1 MIFSGRY
8 SDIQNLFLTL
18 PCIGSP
24 AFHQAEA
31 VIKRESGASPEQ
43 SRCCEFHK
51 TLPAHYPMPLELLRE
66 GRLQQKR
73 VRRPAM
79 PIIYHCFRG
88 KSGESNEPGLPRP
101 SFYSSTLDSKKVKH

>member
-1 MIFSGRY
+1 MIFSSHY

-31 VIKRESGASPEQ
+31 VIKREPGANPGQ

-66 GRLQQKR
+66 GRLQQKQ

-79 PIIYHCFRG
+79 PILYHCFRG
-88 KSGESNEPGLPRP
+88 KSGESNEPGLPVLHFIHPHLIQR
-101 SFYSSTLDSKKVKH
+101 K